1 MAPDM
6 LSQRPL
12 PAPDDASEP
21 YWQGCRE
28 GELRMQRC
36 APCGHLRFPPRP
48 MCPHCQSFEST
59 WVPVSG
65 RGTIYSW
72 VVAHP
77 PLLPAFAER
86 APLTIVLV
94 ELEEGDGLRIV
105 GNWTGEDPAALAIGA
120 PVEVVF
126 EDVTPDVTLPQWRAA
141 GSRAEPEG
149 QGGGK

>member
-1 MAPDM
+1 V
-6 LSQRPL
+6 SVVSERPL
-12 PAPDDASEP
+12 PAADDASEP

-48 MCPHCQSFEST
+48 MCPRCQSLESG
-59 WVPVSG
+59 WVRVSG
-65 RGTIYSW
+65 RGSVFSF

-86 APLTIVLV
+86 APLAILLV
-94 ELEEGDGLRIV
+94 ELEEGDDLRVV
-105 GNWTGEDPAALAIGA
+105 GNLMDAGPGDVEIGM

-126 EDVTPDVTLPQWRAA
+126 ERVSDDVALPQWRRA
-141 GSRAEPEG
+141 GS
-149 QGGGK
+149 